1 MDYTRLTREQ
11 LISCLEERDESERG
25 GIRLTYKGQTPPWR
39 IVRRVRPRRQKI
51 ETDLCIGDEA
61 DQDCNLIV
69 EGENLQAMVSLYK
82 YRGQVDLVLTDP
94 HTTPAATFDT
104 MTSGMRTRT
113 IPI

>member
-11 LISCLEERDESERG
+11 LIAHLEERDESERG

-39 IVRRVRPRRQKI
+39 IARRVRPRRQKI
-51 ETDLCIGDEA
+51 EVDLCVGDEA

-82 YRGQVDLVLTDP
+82 YRGQVDLIP
-94 HTTPAATFDT
+94 HFPSKALI
-104 MTSGMRTRT
+104 SLS
-113 IPI
+113 